1 VKLAEKM
8 KDPEFRK
15 SQTRRAQTEARIAII
30 TNNYQR
36 GRSLSKGLDS
46 QRQELRWVMLA
57 HNLRILS
64 RKLIAE
70 EREREKRRRDRNEA
84 A

>member
-1 VKLAEKM
+1 M
-8 KDPEFRK
+8 
-15 SQTRRAQTEARIAII
+15 AII
-30 TNNYQR
+30 TNAYQR
-36 GRSLSKGLDS
+36 GRNLSKGLES

-70 EREREKRRRDRNEA
+70 RKAREDDRKRVA
-84 A
+84 